1 MYFKCRPLLIAI
13 RLRMAKRMDLRHLY
27 RSINDKK
34 IDFNFEFVRPPG
46 HNWPLDHVLD
56 SLLTGPLIAPG
67 SDVVR
72 NVQAHCNA
80 IQWETTEE
88 KCWATHSSVSSR
100 QACSPLGLEAQ
111 AVWWRS
117 GPRRS
122 YQSSHVEIF
131 LRQCPQVL
139 GQIYYWTLP
148 HNSPVFR
155 P

>member
-1 MYFKCRPLLIAI
+1 M
-13 RLRMAKRMDLRHLY
+13 
-27 RSINDKK
+27 
-34 IDFNFEFVRPPG
+34 RPPG

-80 IQWETTEE
+80 IQWEANEE
-88 KCWATHSSVSSR
+88 KCWAPHSSVSSR

-155 P
+155 SFRTPPTVPRPLHKTLLTFFQARLHYLKQTRWV